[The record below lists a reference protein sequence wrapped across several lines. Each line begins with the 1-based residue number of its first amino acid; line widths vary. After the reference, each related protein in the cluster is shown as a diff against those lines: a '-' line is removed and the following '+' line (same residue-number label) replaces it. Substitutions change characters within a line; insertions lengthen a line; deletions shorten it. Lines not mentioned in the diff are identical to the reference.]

1 MAPPN
6 KNASKPGRVLLA
18 LLVIAVALVG
28 LMFWQGQTTPKLGLD
43 LAGGTTVNLTAQP
56 TKPGAKIGDSEMG
69 QAINIMRERVN
80 GLGVSE
86 AEVTK
91 QGSNVIVVQVPGQGQ
106 QRVVAT
112 IGTTAKLEFRQVLV
126 AEPVGVPQTP
136 TTSPSPT
143 GKGSATPKPSASA
156 KASAKSSPSSS
167 PSPKGRALAG
177 ALLAPTPKPTAKTSG
192 KATPAPSASQS
203 LSPEQMQQL
212 QQQLQQQQQQQAAAA
227 GAEDF
232 SGIDPKVKAQ
242 FDKLTCTGAN
252 IGQGQVLD
260 PSKQSAICAKP
271 DEKTHKS
278 DYKFIV
284 GPTKIAGEQLTQAQA
299 LPPDPQSGRV
309 QWTVSLDMN
318 GAATKTFATFTQQAA
333 ALGESNT
340 RNHFAIILDGTVY
353 TWPSVKEAIT
363 SGNAQIEGQFGQ
375 QEATD
380 LANVLKYGALPLK
393 FQPSSIESVSPTLG
407 KDQLNA
413 GLLAGAIGLGLVVLY
428 CLFYYRGL
436 GFVAISSLVVAG
448 ALTYESVVLLG
459 KFIDFRMSLAG
470 IAGAIVAIGITAD
483 SFVVFFERLRDEVRE
498 GRSLRTAVER
508 GWHRARRTIV
518 TADSVSF
525 IAALILYWFTIGGV
539 KGFAFTLGLTTLID
553 IVVVFFFTKP
563 LVTMLARTSFFG
575 RGHRWSGLDPA
586 TLGMKKR
593 VTARTVTKEA

>member
-6 KNASKPGRVLLA
+6 RNASKPGRVLLA

-28 LMFWQGQTTPKLGLD
+28 LMYWQGQKTPKLALD

-56 TKPGAKIGDSEMG
+56 AKAGAKIGDSEMG

-106 QRVVAT
+106 ERVVKT

-126 AEPVGVPQTP
+126 ARPVGVPQPPTP
-136 TTSPSPT
+136 SQSPT
-143 GKGSATPKPSASA
+143 GKSSASPKPSG
-156 KASAKSSPSSS
+156 KASTSKTPSSS

-177 ALLAPTPKPTAKTSG
+177 ALLAPTPKPSG

-203 LSPEQMQQL
+203 LSPEQMKQL
-212 QQQLQQQQQQQAAAA
+212 QQQLQQQQQQQQA

-232 SGIDPKVKAQ
+232 SGIDPAVKKQ
-242 FDKLTCTGAN
+242 FEALTCTGSN
-252 IGQGQVLD
+252 VGQGQTLD
-260 PSKQSAICAKP
+260 ANKQSAICARP
-271 DEKTHKS
+271 DDKTHKS

-284 GPTKIAGEQLTQAQA
+284 GPAKIAGEQLTKAQA

-318 GAATKTFATFTQQAA
+318 GSATKTFAQFTQQAA

-340 RNHFAIILDGTVY
+340 RNHFAIVLDGTVY

-393 FQPSSIESVSPTLG
+393 FQQSSIESVSPTLG
-407 KDQLNA
+407 RDQLNA
-413 GLLAGAIGLGLVVLY
+413 GLMAGAIGLGLVLLY

-436 GFVAISSLVVAG
+436 GLVAISSLLVAG
-448 ALTYESVVLLG
+448 LLTYESVVLLG

-508 GWHRARRTIV
+508 GWVRARRTIV

-553 IVVVFFFTKP
+553 VVVVFFFTKP
-563 LVTMLARTSFFG
+563 LVTMLANTKFFG
-575 RGHRWSGLDPA
+575 RGHRWSGLDPT